1 VEALCLSVRNFFLS
15 GFLEIDYF
23 RKRKQLLDLD
33 KSPSVHITYH
43 HLTRE
48 SKKRLQEAV
57 RQWAEWHGR
66 HYITVGSSLDR
77 ERDREKPSFQDI
89 EHACYL

>member
-1 VEALCLSVRNFFLS
+1 VGAPGGNKGR
-15 GFLEIDYF
+15 G
-23 RKRKQLLDLD
+23 LDD
-33 KSPSVHITYH
+33 H
-43 HLTRE
+43 RE

-66 HYITVGSSLDR
+66 HYVTVGSSLDR